1 MKRRLIGPTVI
12 TSVRTGLV
20 ADSLYF
26 GESPQSDV
34 NVLAKSVL
42 VFGAILSLP
51 LTQ

>member
-12 TSVRTGLV
+12 PSMLTGLV

-26 GESPQSDV
+26 DDSPQSDV

-42 VFGAILSLP
+42 VFGAVFTLP
-51 LTQ
+51 STQ

>member
-12 TSVRTGLV
+12 PSVLTGLV

-26 GESPQSDV
+26 GDSPQIDV

-42 VFGAILSLP
+42 VFGAILP
-51 LTQ
+51 CP

>member
-1 MKRRLIGPTVI
+1 MKRRLIGPTVM
-12 TSVRTGLV
+12 TSMLTGLV

-51 LTQ
+51 STQ